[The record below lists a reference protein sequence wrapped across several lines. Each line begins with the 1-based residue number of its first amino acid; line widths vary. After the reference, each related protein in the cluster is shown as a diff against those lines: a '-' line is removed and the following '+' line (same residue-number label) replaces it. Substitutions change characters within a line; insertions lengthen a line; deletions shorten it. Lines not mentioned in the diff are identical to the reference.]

1 MAAHGLTTFYRDLKQ
16 GIPAPAYYFY
26 GPEDVLKDEAVGAIL
41 DLALDSTLREF
52 NFDQHSATQLA
63 PEQLGDLC
71 VALPLLAER
80 RVILVRDVEAW
91 KRRTKTR
98 QVALDYLSRPS
109 PETVLILVQ
118 GAAAEKPDAELSR
131 HTYAVAFDPL
141 PPERTRRWVEHRA
154 RKLGVSI
161 APEAVR
167 HLVAAVG
174 ADLCALL
181 AELSK
186 VSALAVDRTVTVSMI
201 EGVVGVRSGE
211 TALDWRNAVLDGDT
225 AKALTLLPDVL
236 AQSNVNGV
244 RLVTSLGTALIGVG
258 IARERYDRGARGQA
272 LRRGVFE
279 RLRAVRPYGLPDWK
293 DEAEKWSAWA
303 PAWSRSRLETALRQT
318 LEADQALKSTRLSG
332 EAGVLT
338 DLVLQVHAVPQ
349 EAAP

>member
-16 GIPAPAYYFY
+16 GDPAPAYYLY
-26 GPEDVLKDEAVGAIL
+26 GAEDILKDEAVGAIL
-41 DLALDSTLREF
+41 DRALDPTLREF
-52 NFDQHSATQLA
+52 NFDQHSATQLT
-63 PEQLGDLC
+63 PDQLGDLC
-71 VALPLLAER
+71 AALPLLAER

-98 QVALDYLSRPS
+98 QIALDYLSRPS
-109 PETVLILVQ
+109 PETVLVLVQ

-131 HTYAVAFDPL
+131 HTYAVTFDPL

-174 ADLCALL
+174 TDLAALL

-186 VSALAVDRTVTVSMI
+186 LSAIAVDCAVTVPMI

-211 TALDWRNAVLDGDT
+211 TALDWRNAVLDRDT
-225 AKALTLLPDVL
+225 TKALTLLPNVL
-236 AQSNVNGV
+236 TQSSVTGV
-244 RLVTSLGTALIGVG
+244 RLVTSLGTTLIGVG
-258 IARERYDRGARGQA
+258 IAREQYQRGTRGQA

-279 RLRAVRPYGLPDWK
+279 RLRVIRPYGLPDWK
-293 DEAEKWSAWA
+293 DEAERWSTWA
-303 PAWSRSRLETALRQT
+303 PAWSRPRLETALRHT
-318 LEADQALKSTRLSG
+318 LEADQALKSTQLSG

-338 DLVLQVHAVPQ
+338 DLVLQLHAVLQ
-349 EAAP
+349 EAP